1 MKPNKQSWEAWGA
14 WWLDFTG
21 PRVPR
26 SDGSWDATMKVYGK
40 PIDLSKFK
48 RGKVGTPLVASA
60 LPAFNPFDVPADNIV
75 KVDFAK
81 KAAATGT
88 ALVGVT
94 VGFAAL
100 VGGFYDAEI
109 TKVRKLDAIGG
120 LIRRED
126 LGKMEE
132 EQRLIDALLVAA
144 LGVLT
149 APALNPKPE
158 TKKEEQPSVPRVRI
172 HGFSRAR
179 KRK

>member
-1 MKPNKQSWEAWGA
+1 M
-14 WWLDFTG
+14 
-21 PRVPR
+21 R
-26 SDGSWDATMKVYGK
+26 VYGK
-40 PIDLSKFK
+40 PIQFSKFK
-48 RGKVGTPLVASA
+48 SGGMATPLVASA
-60 LPAFNPFDVPADNIV
+60 LPAFNPLDVPADNIV

-81 KAAATGT
+81 KAAASGT

-109 TKVRKLDAIGG
+109 TKVRKLDAVGG

-149 APALNPKPE
+149 QPALNAQPD
-158 TKKEEQPSVPRVRI
+158 TKKKERESVPRVRI

-179 KRK
+179 KRT

>member
-1 MKPNKQSWEAWGA
+1 ME
-14 WWLDFTG
+14 FTG

-26 SDGSWDATMKVYGK
+26 FDGSWDATVRVYGK
-40 PIDLSKFK
+40 PVRWESFK
-48 RGKVGTPLVASA
+48 SGKQPLPVLASA
-60 LPAFNPFDVPADNIV
+60 LPAFDPLDVPADNIV

-81 KAAATGT
+81 RAAAAGT

-109 TKVRKLDAIGG
+109 KKLRELEKKGG
-120 LIRRED
+120 MIRRED

-132 EQRLIDALLVAA
+132 EQRLIDALLVSA

-149 APALNPKPE
+149 QPALNPKPE
-158 TKKEEQPSVPRVRI
+158 TERKKQESTPRVRI

-179 KRK
+179 KRT